1 MKELNDYTSR
11 YESERIREE
20 HFIDQDNRA
29 RNIEY
34 GEFIKISKEK
44 ERLERLKRYETVI
57 NEIEKKIK

>member
-1 MKELNDYTSR
+1 MKDLNDYISR

-20 HFIDQDNRA
+20 HFIDQDNHA

-44 ERLERLKRYETVI
+44 ERLERLQRYETVM
-57 NEIEKKIK
+57 NEISKKIK